1 MVGRRELNALPWF
14 FGGVG
19 NPWRQFGHQKK
30 SGKRKDKK
38 MIPIRSTFR
47 VELKVRVRRTDGS
60 TSLIWMAMPDPYDG
74 QNIECALAH
83 AVDKAAEEVRRISR
97 RPKYDLVGVLGADYH
112 VLNVRFVRMDVEDE
126 DGEG

>member
-60 TSLIWMAMPDPYDG
+60 TSLMWMAMPELYDG

-126 DGEG
+126 DGEV

>member
-14 FGGVG
+14 LGGVG
-19 NPWRQFGHQKK
+19 NPWRQFGHQEK

-60 TSLIWMAMPDPYDG
+60 TSLMWMAMPDPYDG